1 MRMTKLGQV
10 IVLGKAGG
18 SFSQWNKLT
27 NQRTRHQTADYRG
40 ESYSSDRMTLLRK
53 TVASLTGPKRWLML
67 GAANSPLEFMMSFKK
82 KRGEQLAPCPFTDCT
97 CSKASWE
104 HVMWDC
110 RFRPMDRQERPQ
122 SGLLRRYGWLTQ
134 EKDENLMHSMAQ
146 TVELMWNVRTAS
158 AEAYN

>member
-1 MRMTKLGQV
+1 
-10 IVLGKAGG
+10 
-18 SFSQWNKLT
+18 
-27 NQRTRHQTADYRG
+27 
-40 ESYSSDRMTLLRK
+40 
-53 TVASLTGPKRWLML
+53 ML

-110 RFRPMDRQERPQ
+110 RFRPMDRQERH
-122 SGLLRRYGWLTQ
+122 RVALTQ